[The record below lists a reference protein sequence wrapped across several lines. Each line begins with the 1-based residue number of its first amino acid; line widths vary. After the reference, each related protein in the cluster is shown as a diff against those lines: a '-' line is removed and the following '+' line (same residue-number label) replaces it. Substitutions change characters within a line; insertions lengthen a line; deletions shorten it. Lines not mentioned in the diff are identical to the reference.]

1 MSSNP
6 NNSSNDDLM
15 SWFVI
20 ILAFIF
26 FWPVGLFLLF
36 RKLSEEP
43 SSPRTSKHPYDLQTA
58 KKPGAQGVQQSS
70 RRPQPRAA
78 QARRPRV
85 PGRMSNGTALTV
97 WGAILAAIFGMG
109 SFVLAVPVLFY
120 DIWPVLIPLMP
131 CLGLTVGGL
140 SMIAI
145 GRGQARRAKRCRKYL
160 SLIGSQ
166 QEISVSSLA
175 HAMPVSV
182 STACNDLQEMLDRG
196 VLPTGYLDMRTGQL
210 ILNSDGLREERF
222 QAPEPPAPE
231 PEPEE
236 EAWDAD
242 AMLAEIRHVNQAIA
256 DPTMSQKIDRIGEIT
271 GKIFAYQRQNP
282 NRAGQL
288 SSFLNYYLPTTLRIL
303 RAYAQMEAQGIN
315 GENIRSAKSRIEGMM
330 DKVVEGYEKQLDML
344 FQNDAMDI
352 TTDVEV
358 LERMLEKDGLAG
370 GGLTLKF

>member
-1 MSSNP
+1 MSNSSN
-6 NNSSNDDLM
+6 NSHNDDLM

-43 SSPRTSKHPYDLQTA
+43 SSSKSKAPKHPYDLQTA
-58 KKPGAQGVQQSS
+58 KKTGTQTPPQAQPS
-70 RRPQPRAA
+70 PA
-78 QARRPRV
+78 QARRPRT

-120 DIWPVLIPLMP
+120 RVWPVLIPLMP

-140 SMIAI
+140 AMVAA
-145 GRGQARRAKRCRKYL
+145 GRRQARLAKRCRKYL
-160 SLIGSQ
+160 SLIGTQ

-182 STACNDLQEMLDRG
+182 HTACNDLQEMLDRG
-196 VLPTGYLDMRTGQL
+196 VLPAGYLDMRTGQL
-210 ILNSDGLREERF
+210 ILNGEGLREERE
-222 QAPEPPAPE
+222 APEPPTPE
-231 PEPEE
+231 PEPEDV
-236 EAWDAD
+236 WDAD
-242 AMLAEIRHVNQAIA
+242 AVLSEIRSVNQAIA
-256 DPTMSQKIDRIGEIT
+256 DPAMSQKIDRIGAIT
-271 GKIFAYQRQNP
+271 GKIFAYQQQNP
-282 NRAGQL
+282 SRAGQL

-303 RAYAQMEAQGIN
+303 KAYAQMEAQGIE
-315 GENIRSAKSRIEGMM
+315 GENIRAAKQRIEGMM

-358 LERMLEKDGLAG
+358 LERMLEKDGLAS
-370 GGLTLKF
+370 GGLTLKL